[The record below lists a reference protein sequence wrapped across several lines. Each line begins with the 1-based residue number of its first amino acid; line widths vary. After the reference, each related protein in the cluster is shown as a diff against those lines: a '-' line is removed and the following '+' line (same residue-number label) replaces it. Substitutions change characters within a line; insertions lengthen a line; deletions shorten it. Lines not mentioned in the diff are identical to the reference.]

1 MHRYSGG
8 ATRPGAHSGE
18 LICCVLRSGCLPQ
31 IKEKSVSAI
40 RFVNVTRQFRGM
52 ARPAVSNCSYEVE
65 TGSFVVLLGPS
76 GCGKTTLLKMVNRLY
91 DPTSGQI
98 YLDDTDIQQI
108 KVTTLRQQIGYVI
121 QQIGLFP
128 HMTVAQNI
136 AVVPQLLGW
145 PRETIAPRVDEL
157 LTLIDLPPDEYRD
170 RYPAQLSG
178 GQQQRVGLARALAGD
193 PKVLLMDE
201 PFGAIDAITRA
212 TLQDEMVRLQRRLKK
227 TILFVTHDVEEALRL
242 ADKIVVMERGAIAQ
256 YDTPFHILTRPASA
270 FVHNL
275 IGADDMLRQLSQL
288 RVELAMDQLPPNYR
302 RNGEPTV
309 PFDTDLRQALSLL
322 LRTGARVLT
331 VTKESAAVGVLSLE
345 HIRDMAR
352 GYAQ

>member
-1 MHRYSGG
+1 M
-8 ATRPGAHSGE
+8 
-18 LICCVLRSGCLPQ
+18 
-31 IKEKSVSAI
+31 SAI

-288 RVELAMDQLPPNYR
+288 RVELAMDQLPPNYQ